1 MNETPSDEVL
11 SPDNLLSTSDENST
25 DLISE
30 LFTDSILPVPAKR
43 NLAKAAARLCSAAI
57 DVPITYLEGKTAE
70 LRAISEERVKL
81 VKTTS
86 KQISKQMKVDPEYA
100 RRAVTQF
107 GNKVLREQINLD
119 MTVARAIDELNEKN
133 KLALQDSNNSE
144 IDEDWLEN
152 FDAEA
157 RKKNTTE
164 MQSYFAKILAGE
176 IIAPNS
182 FSIKSL
188 RILGNM
194 DKQVARLFQKFCS
207 NCILLSEFG
216 GKPIDARMISIS
228 GNWASNSLSKYGFT
242 FGKLNI
248 LNEYGLV
255 ISDYNSWI
263 DSSFVLRIDPPNKQS
278 VGQQSIVMIPFGFQG
293 GHWMLQPESMTNT
306 AKPIRLNGVALTQS
320 GIELL
325 RVINLEKDDKYLND
339 LCGYFKQRKF
349 EMIRAES
356 ATPIVV

>member
-11 SPDNLLSTSDENST
+11 SPDSLLSTSDEIST

-86 KQISKQMKVDPEYA
+86 KQISTQMKVDPEYA

-119 MTVARAIDELNEKN
+119 MTVAKAIDELNEKN

-164 MQSYFAKILAGE
+164 MQAYFAKILAGE

-182 FSIKSL
+182 VSIKSL

-228 GNWASNSLSKYGFT
+228 GNAASNSLSKYGFT

-263 DSSFVLRIDPPNKQS
+263 EILVF
-278 VGQQSIVMIPFGFQG
+278 FF
-293 GHWMLQPESMTNT
+293 
-306 AKPIRLNGVALTQS
+306 A
-320 GIELL
+320 
-325 RVINLEKDDKYLND
+325 
-339 LCGYFKQRKF
+339 
-349 EMIRAES
+349 
-356 ATPIVV
+356 

>member
-1 MNETPSDEVL
+1 M
-11 SPDNLLSTSDENST
+11 
-25 DLISE
+25 
-30 LFTDSILPVPAKR
+30 
-43 NLAKAAARLCSAAI
+43 
-57 DVPITYLEGKTAE
+57 
-70 LRAISEERVKL
+70 
-81 VKTTS
+81 
-86 KQISKQMKVDPEYA
+86 
-100 RRAVTQF
+100 
-107 GNKVLREQINLD
+107 
-119 MTVARAIDELNEKN
+119 
-133 KLALQDSNNSE
+133 QDSNNSE

-228 GNWASNSLSKYGFT
+228 GNVASNSLSKYGFT

-263 DSSFVLRIDPPNKQS
+263 DFSFVLRIDPPQQTKRRPTKHSNDS
-278 VGQQSIVMIPFGFQG
+278 VRISRWPLDVATGIDDQYCKTNQTQRCCSDSIR
-293 GHWMLQPESMTNT
+293 H
-306 AKPIRLNGVALTQS
+306 
-320 GIELL
+320 
-325 RVINLEKDDKYLND
+325 
-339 LCGYFKQRKF
+339 
-349 EMIRAES
+349 
-356 ATPIVV
+356 